1 MKYAITENQ
10 HKMMAEENI
19 RRLCY
24 AIWDKQ
30 KKKGEEQKIKQVQ
43 KTMFGGQGIPKTKEQ
58 IDSLMNDP
66 LWDQ

>member
-1 MKYAITENQ
+1 MTKFGIDLGASGLVLLGAKIYADSE
-10 HKMMAEENI
+10 
-19 RRLCY
+19 
-24 AIWDKQ
+24 